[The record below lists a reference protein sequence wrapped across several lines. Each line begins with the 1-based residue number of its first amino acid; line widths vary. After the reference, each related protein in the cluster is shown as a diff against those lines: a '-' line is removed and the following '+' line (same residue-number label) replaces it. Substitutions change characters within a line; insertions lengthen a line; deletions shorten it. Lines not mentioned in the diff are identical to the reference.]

1 MWGGE
6 IIRYSPPTPKTGGTR
21 PPPPSPRIDAH
32 DWVTI
37 KSDTVIK
44 EPNPGTGT
52 VTAGAVGD
60 ICDNIFHGGF
70 FTDILL
76 RNKFIP

>member
-1 MWGGE
+1 M
-6 IIRYSPPTPKTGGTR
+6 
-21 PPPPSPRIDAH
+21 DAH